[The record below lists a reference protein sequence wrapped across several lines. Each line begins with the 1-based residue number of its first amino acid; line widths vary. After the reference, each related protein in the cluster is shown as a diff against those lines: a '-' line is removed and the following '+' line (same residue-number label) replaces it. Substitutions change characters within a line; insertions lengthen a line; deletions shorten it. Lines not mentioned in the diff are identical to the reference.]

1 MSTIKL
7 ENGQEINIGED
18 DHHDNIHVPVVDTQY
33 YASPWSRIL
42 AFIFDLGFMYIFIQ
56 IFGYILSLFLILLQN
71 QNIIDIFVDENISII
86 LTVILIYIY
95 FPGSFLLMKNT
106 FGGRFMRINILNNNK
121 EEPSNLKL
129 FVRGLFFITFIIFNF
144 TFITIFFDKRKR
156 AVHDMIFGTVVTK
169 DRIY

>member
-7 ENGQEINIGED
+7 ENGQEINIIKD
-18 DHHDNIHVPVVDTQY
+18 TPDNIYVPLVDTQY
-33 YASPWSRIL
+33 YASPWSRLL

-71 QNIIDIFVDENISII
+71 QSIIDIFVDENISII

-95 FPGSFLLMKNT
+95 FPGSFLLMNNT

-121 EEPSNLKL
+121 ENPSNLKL

-144 TFITIFFDKRKR
+144 TFITTFFDKKKR
-156 AVHDMIFGTVVTK
+156 TVLDMIFGTVVTK